1 MPPDTPN
8 AAGEQARMAHMR
20 HLVESLHH
28 LESKLREGGSNE
40 VAFRVML
47 KDGKVSFT
55 ARALK
60 GDKK

>member
-1 MPPDTPN
+1 MPFHKFAD
-8 AAGEQARMAHMR
+8 
-20 HLVESLHH
+20 LVKSQV
-28 LESKLREGGSNE
+28 SKLRESGSNE

-60 GDKK
+60 GGKK